1 MTTTT
6 TTTTRVAGT
15 EIAVTVEIEFS
26 VKLSDFGSMTESDKT
41 KFVDYLKSKMGP
53 SLALLNPFVGG
64 TVEITIVFS
73 TIGRQRS
80 TEYEAVITV
89 TYVAPATRDSGQF
102 NANTTS
108 TTYYPLK
115 YNDLDL
121 SSVASSVGDVA
132 KATMSSGDFVN
143 LVDQH
148 DLASLQPT
156 IRGETSSIT
165 TTISTKTNTPALTT
179 YWNWR

>member
-6 TTTTRVAGT
+6 TTTTTAAGT
-15 EIAVTVEIEFS
+15 EIAGTIEIEFS

-41 KFVDYLKSKMGP
+41 KFVDDLKSEMGA
-53 SLALLNPFVGG
+53 SLAQLNPFIGG
-64 TVEITIVFS
+64 TVEISIVFS

-89 TYVAPATRDSGQF
+89 TYVAPATKDSGQVS
-102 NANTTS
+102 ANTAS

-132 KATMSSGDFVN
+132 KATMSTGDFIN

-148 DLASLQPT
+148 DLALLDPMVKTPT
-156 IRGETSSIT
+156 TLST
-165 TTISTKTNTPALTT
+165 TTSTTT
-179 YWNWR
+179 AHTHTTAYRL